1 MMKKEEYINEVTALI
16 KNKTVRKD
24 VKKELEAHIDDRI
37 KYYLDAGY
45 DEDVS
50 VKRAVE
56 MMGNPTEVAKSLEK
70 LHNNTLWIIISAV
83 SLFVF
88 IIGLIYAN
96 FDYTFAYVNLVDFAE
111 TDVRNSIIS
120 IIIFCAATASFCFA
134 VKAKSIIALK
144 MYQIITFISPLL
156 SIYALR
162 PAAYHFI
169 SVFTDFPAAL
179 KTGEALFGNEAF
191 YLFSDTFLKPDE
203 AGAIA
208 YILAW
213 ILWAFLI
220 ILVLAVASLHIVTG
234 ILSLIYVAKL
244 KHEENCAKFERV
256 LQRFTV
262 FLIAVCAI
270 MVIGTVAEIAHD
282 SAIAIRSYQ
291 DYNLHKGEYYTEAK
305 EKFDSIEIPV
315 SKEDALLLA
324 NQYQDEYQI
333 DYSYIIEHFYFLD
346 IYNKYG
352 QSISLYDHN
361 EDGIYEEK
369 HFFNDD
375 AFDNGIEKDAL
386 KNLKTGSSIED
397 LYNIADFSSFVTY
410 NVRESDNETHIEIRI
425 CDKRSNEYWLD
436 YTNGKLVS
444 STVQ

>member
-24 VKKELEAHIDDRI
+24 VRKELESHIDDRI

-70 LHNNTLWIIISAV
+70 LHNNTLWIIISAA
-83 SLFVF
+83 SLVVF

-96 FDYTFAYVNLVDFAE
+96 FDYTFAYVNIVDFAE

-120 IIIFCAATASFCFA
+120 IITFCAATLSFCFA
-134 VKAKSIIALK
+134 VKAKSIAALRI
-144 MYQIITFISPLL
+144 YGIISVISPLL
-156 SIYALR
+156 SFYALR
-162 PAAYHFI
+162 PAGYHFI
-169 SVFTDFPAAL
+169 SVFTDLPASL
-179 KTGEALFGNEAF
+179 KTGEAIFGNEAF
-191 YLFSDTFLKPDE
+191 SLFFEGFGISSS
-203 AGAIA
+203 
-208 YILAW
+208 
-213 ILWAFLI
+213 ILWFFLI
-220 ILVLAVASLHIVTG
+220 ILVFAVASLCIVTG
-234 ILSLIYVAKL
+234 ILSLIYARKL
-244 KHEENCAKFERV
+244 KREENCDNFEDV

-262 FLIAVCAI
+262 FLIAVCA
-270 MVIGTVAEIAHD
+270 VTVVGTVAEITRD
-282 SAIAIRSYQ
+282 TSMAIKSYQ
-291 DYNLHKGEYYTEAK
+291 DYNLHKDEYYTEAK
-305 EKFDSIEIPV
+305 EKFDSIDIPV

-333 DYSYIIEHFYFLD
+333 DYSYIIEHFCF
-346 IYNKYG
+346 IEVYNCYG
-352 QSISLYDHN
+352 QTISLYDHN

-375 AFDNGIEKDAL
+375 AYNNGIEKDAL

-397 LYNIADFSSFVTY
+397 LYNIADFSSFVIY
-410 NVRESDNETHIEIRI
+410 NVRESDNETHIEIKI